1 MEEIRYP
8 RGGLREKTRT
18 VKLRNGR
25 TKTEHVSWRGFL
37 KYSEPNPD
45 YTERP
50 AEGEDTRTP
59 QQKRRTVW
67 HEITTVFDPVT
78 VRTKAEA
85 LDALA
90 EWKARMN
97 REAIAGALPG
107 ANSTVGEYVSAYVD
121 SLEASQSVSRRTVH
135 GYRTIAKR
143 INEGLPGIPIRELT
157 TDAIQAWEG
166 RLIRKG
172 LSPAT
177 VTKYH
182 RLLSEACKHAVNVDV
197 LAKNPCQAV
206 RIPKAKPPSPNSLTA
221 GGYARL
227 AATLD
232 ALEPSDI
239 VTAATIAMHT
249 GLREGEVC
257 GLRWRAYDPQ
267 ARTLR
272 VEESIGR
279 AGGES
284 FSNAPKTASSRR
296 IVPVSPQLAAA
307 LERRRNAMKSELQV
321 AQLTMKERD
330 FQRLYITGT
339 IDGRW
344 SDPIQISRKWK
355 NISEALGLIGTQ
367 DRIVTFHDLRH
378 SFATRAIAAGADVK
392 AVAAV
397 LGHTNAAI
405 TLNVYADADP
415 ESKRRASELIAKAIA
430 AQGELEPYAV
440 RVLKDG
446 TPEGTGA

>member
-1 MEEIRYP
+1 MREIT
-8 RGGLREKTRT
+8 GK
-18 VKLRNGR
+18 VKAKNGR
-25 TKTEHVSWRGFL
+25 TKTVHKAWKGVL
-37 KYSEPNPD
+37 KYKVDNPD
-45 YTERP
+45 FVEPPTS
-50 AEGEDTRTP
+50 GDDTRSP
-59 QQKRRTVW
+59 SQKRRQVW
-67 HEITTVFDPVT
+67 KQIAQTFDPNEVK
-78 VRTKAEA
+78 TKSDALQA
-85 LDALA
+85 LDQWRDQMEHEANQD
-90 EWKARMN
+90 KRAR
-97 REAIAGALPG
+97 ASAH
-107 ANSTVGEYVSAYVD
+107 VGEYVSAYVD
-121 SLEASQSVSRRTVH
+121 SLEASQSVTRRTVH

-143 INEGLPGIPIRELT
+143 IGDGFQGISMRDLT
-157 TDAIQAWEG
+157 TDMIQAWEG
-166 RLIRKG
+166 KLLSDG
-172 LSPAT
+172 LSPTT

-182 RLLSEACKHAVNVDV
+182 RLLSETCKHAVNVDV

-206 RIPKAKPPSPNSLTA
+206 RTPKAKPPSPNSLTA
-221 GGYARL
+221 EGYARL

-232 ALEPSDI
+232 AMEPTSI
-239 VTAATIAMHT
+239 ITAATIAMHT

-257 GLRWRAYDPQ
+257 GLRWRVYDPQ

-307 LERRRNAMKSELQV
+307 LERRRVAMVNTLQEAHMELDSE
-321 AQLTMKERD
+321 R
-330 FQRLYITGT
+330 FGRLYITGT
-339 IDGRW
+339 VDGHW

-355 NISEALGLIGTQ
+355 TLSGAFGLVGTQ
-367 DRIVTFHDLRH
+367 GRAITFHDLRH

-415 ESKRRASELIAKAIA
+415 ESKRRASDLVSNAIA
-430 AQGELEPYAV
+430 ALGDVEPYAV
-440 RVLKDG
+440 TVGTDG
-446 TPEGTGA
+446 TPELEG

>member
-1 MEEIRYP
+1 MGDKYEQS
-8 RGGLREKTRT
+8 GLKRMTKL

-25 TKTEHVSWRGFL
+25 TKEVTTWRGYL
-37 KYSEPNPD
+37 RYRAPNPK
-45 YTERP
+45 YLEP
-50 AEGEDTRTP
+50 PSAGETDTRT
-59 QQKRRTVW
+59 QTQRRKTAWLEV
-67 HEITTVFDPVT
+67 TTTFDPES
-78 VRTKAEA
+78 VRTEKQARDE
-85 LDALA
+85 LSK
-90 EWKARMN
+90 WKDRMN
-97 REAIAGALPG
+97 REAAAQAMPG
-107 ANSTVGEYVSAYVD
+107 ANATVGEYVSAYVD

-143 INEGLPGIPIRELT
+143 IDEGLPEIHLRDLT
-157 TDAIQAWEG
+157 TDAVQAWEG
-166 RLIRKG
+166 KLIRKG

-206 RIPKAKPPSPNSLTA
+206 RTPKAKPPSPNSLTA

-227 AATLD
+227 AVTLD
-232 ALEPSDI
+232 ALEPTDVVI
-239 VTAATIAMHT
+239 AATIAMHT

-257 GLRWRAYDPQ
+257 GLRWCAYDPQ

-284 FSNAPKTASSRR
+284 FSNTPKTASSRR

-307 LERRRNAMKSELQV
+307 LERRRDAMKSELQV
-321 AQLTMKERD
+321 AQLTMRDRD

-355 NISEALGLIGTQ
+355 NISEALGLIGTR
-367 DRIVTFHDLRH
+367 DRAVTFHDLRH

-446 TPEGTGA
+446 TPDGAGA